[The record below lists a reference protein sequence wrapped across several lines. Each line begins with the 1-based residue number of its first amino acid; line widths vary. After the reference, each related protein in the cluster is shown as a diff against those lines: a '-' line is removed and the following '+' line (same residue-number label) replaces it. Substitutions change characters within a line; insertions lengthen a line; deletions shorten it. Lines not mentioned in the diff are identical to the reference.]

1 MTNLIERATLAIEQL
16 EAIKTELALE
26 CGNKNI
32 PHEVRW
38 ELFQAWNKLGI
49 SNSDSYYEGFDDICM
64 KYLDKSECFIYDGL
78 IHVDRYQ
85 TVDLVNA
92 IGQLLENLADK
103 ESSGFEDAYTLE
115 LTKLGFPNGCPDAS
129 ALRKEYWE
137 ASAKARDVAYQLP
150 IFQEFAKELQAQL
163 MEDGVS
169 SFTYDW

>member
-49 SNSDSYYEGFDDICM
+49 SNSASYYEGFDDICM
-64 KYLDKSECFIYDGL
+64 KYLDKSECFVYDGL

-92 IGQLLENLADK
+92 IGQLLENLADV
-103 ESSGFEDAYTLE
+103 ESSGFEAVYNAE
-115 LTKLGFPNGCPDAS
+115 LAKLGFPDGYPEDE
-129 ALRKEYWE
+129 ALHKEYWE
-137 ASAKARDVAYQLP
+137 ATNKARDVAYQLP
-150 IFQEFAKELQAQL
+150 IFQEFAQELQEQL
-163 MEDGVS
+163 MKDGIS

>member
-1 MTNLIERATLAIEQL
+1 MTNLLERATIAIKQL
-16 EAIKTELALE
+16 EEIKSELALE
-26 CGNKNI
+26 CRNESI

-38 ELFQAWNKLGI
+38 ELFQAWNRLGI
-49 SNSDSYYEGFDDICM
+49 SCSDSYYEGFDSICM

-92 IGQLLENLADK
+92 IGQLLENLADV
-103 ESSGFEDAYTLE
+103 ESSGFEDAYNLE
-115 LTKLGFPNGCPDAS
+115 ITKLGFPNGRPEDES
-129 ALRKEYWE
+129 LNKEYWE
-137 ASAKARDVAYQLP
+137 ASGKAADVAYQLP

-163 MEDGVS
+163 MEDGIS